1 MKRLVIIG
9 AGASG
14 LFAASQLKNIDLE
27 VIIVEKNN
35 KTGKK
40 LAITGKGRCNLTNH
54 EDISN
59 FFDKIN
65 TNKDF
70 LYSSFYTFTNIDTEN
85 FFTSKGLDLVVER
98 GNRVFPKSQKASDVV
113 DLLNREIICK
123 NIKILLNKNVQ
134 SIKKE
139 NNKFL
144 IKFLDDYIEADYIII
159 ATGGMS
165 YPTTGSTGDGFR
177 FAKFFGHKIVDPKPA
192 LVPIE
197 ITNDFIK
204 DLIGISL
211 KNVNLTYYKNNKK
224 VISEFGEMLFTH
236 FGISGPIVL
245 KICNYVNKGYFLLDL
260 KPYFTEEELDKKIL
274 SIFEKEKNKDLI
286 NGIKSLTTL
295 RIIPTLIYLSKIDP
309 NKKIHQITKE
319 ERKRL
324 VYFLKNLRLD
334 VKGLRDIKE
343 GIITKGGVCTDE
355 IDPSTME
362 SKLINNLFFI
372 GEVIDVDAN
381 TGGYNLQI
389 AFSTAYL
396 ASLCIKERLNEN

>member
-1 MKRLVIIG
+1 M
-9 AGASG
+9 
-14 LFAASQLKNIDLE
+14 
-27 VIIVEKNN
+27 
-35 KTGKK
+35 
-40 LAITGKGRCNLTNH
+40 
-54 EDISN
+54 
-59 FFDKIN
+59 
-65 TNKDF
+65 
-70 LYSSFYTFTNIDTEN
+70 
-85 FFTSKGLDLVVER
+85 
-98 GNRVFPKSQKASDVV
+98 
-113 DLLNREIICK
+113 
-123 NIKILLNKNVQ
+123 
-134 SIKKE
+134 
-139 NNKFL
+139 

-177 FAKFFGHKIVDPKPA
+177 FIKFFGHKIVDPRPA

-211 KNVNLTYYKNNKK
+211 KNVNLTYYKDNKK

-260 KPYFTEEELDKKIL
+260 KPYFTEEELDKKLL
-274 SIFEKEKNKDLI
+274 SIFEEEKNKDLI
-286 NGIKSLTTL
+286 NGIKSITTL
-295 RIIPTLIYLSKIDP
+295 RIIPTLIRLSKIDP
-309 NKKIHQITKE
+309 NKKIHQITKQ

-334 VKGLRDIKE
+334 VRGLRDIKE

-362 SKLINNLFFI
+362 SKLINNLF
-372 GEVIDVDAN
+372 
-381 TGGYNLQI
+381 YW
-389 AFSTAYL
+389 
-396 ASLCIKERLNEN
+396 

>member
-85 FFTSKGLDLVVER
+85 FFISKGLDLVVER

-177 FAKFFGHKIVDPKPA
+177 FAKFFGHKIVDPRPA

-211 KNVNLTYYKNNKK
+211 KNVNLTYYKDNKK

-260 KPYFTEEELDKKIL
+260 KPYFTEEELDKKLL
-274 SIFEKEKNKDLI
+274 SIFEEEK
-286 NGIKSLTTL
+286 IK
-295 RIIPTLIYLSKIDP
+295 I
-309 NKKIHQITKE
+309 
-319 ERKRL
+319 
-324 VYFLKNLRLD
+324 
-334 VKGLRDIKE
+334 
-343 GIITKGGVCTDE
+343 
-355 IDPSTME
+355 
-362 SKLINNLFFI
+362 
-372 GEVIDVDAN
+372 
-381 TGGYNLQI
+381 
-389 AFSTAYL
+389 
-396 ASLCIKERLNEN
+396 

>member
-1 MKRLVIIG
+1 M
-9 AGASG
+9 
-14 LFAASQLKNIDLE
+14 
-27 VIIVEKNN
+27 
-35 KTGKK
+35 
-40 LAITGKGRCNLTNH
+40 
-54 EDISN
+54 
-59 FFDKIN
+59 
-65 TNKDF
+65 
-70 LYSSFYTFTNIDTEN
+70 
-85 FFTSKGLDLVVER
+85 VVER

-177 FAKFFGHKIVDPKPA
+177 FAKFFGHKIVDPRPA

-211 KNVNLTYYKNNKK
+211 KNVNLTYYKDNKK

-260 KPYFTEEELDKKIL
+260 KPYFTEEELDKKLL
-274 SIFEKEKNKDLI
+274 SIFEEEKNKDLI
-286 NGIKSLTTL
+286 NGIKSITTL
-295 RIIPTLIYLSKIDP
+295 RIIPTLIRLSKIDP
-309 NKKIHQITKE
+309 NKKIHQITKQ

-334 VKGLRDIKE
+334 VRGLRDIKE

-362 SKLINNLFFI
+362 SKLINNLFLLVKLLMLMQI
-372 GEVIDVDAN
+372 LVDIIFKLHF
-381 TGGYNLQI
+381 LQLI
-389 AFSTAYL
+389 
-396 ASLCIKERLNEN
+396 

>member
-85 FFTSKGLDLVVER
+85 FFISKGLDLVVER

-177 FAKFFGHKIVDPKPA
+177 FAKF
-192 LVPIE
+192 
-197 ITNDFIK
+197 
-204 DLIGISL
+204 
-211 KNVNLTYYKNNKK
+211 LT
-224 VISEFGEMLFTH
+224 
-236 FGISGPIVL
+236 
-245 KICNYVNKGYFLLDL
+245 
-260 KPYFTEEELDKKIL
+260 
-274 SIFEKEKNKDLI
+274 
-286 NGIKSLTTL
+286 
-295 RIIPTLIYLSKIDP
+295 
-309 NKKIHQITKE
+309 
-319 ERKRL
+319 
-324 VYFLKNLRLD
+324 
-334 VKGLRDIKE
+334 
-343 GIITKGGVCTDE
+343 
-355 IDPSTME
+355 
-362 SKLINNLFFI
+362 
-372 GEVIDVDAN
+372 
-381 TGGYNLQI
+381 
-389 AFSTAYL
+389 
-396 ASLCIKERLNEN
+396 

>member
-1 MKRLVIIG
+1 M
-9 AGASG
+9 
-14 LFAASQLKNIDLE
+14 
-27 VIIVEKNN
+27 
-35 KTGKK
+35 
-40 LAITGKGRCNLTNH
+40 
-54 EDISN
+54 
-59 FFDKIN
+59 
-65 TNKDF
+65 
-70 LYSSFYTFTNIDTEN
+70 
-85 FFTSKGLDLVVER
+85 VVER

-177 FAKFFGHKIVDPKPA
+177 FAKFFGHKIVDPRPA

-211 KNVNLTYYKNNKK
+211 KNVNLTYYKDNKK

-260 KPYFTEEELDKKIL
+260 KPYFTEEELDKKLL
-274 SIFEKEKNKDLI
+274 SIFEEEK
-286 NGIKSLTTL
+286 IK
-295 RIIPTLIYLSKIDP
+295 I
-309 NKKIHQITKE
+309 
-319 ERKRL
+319 
-324 VYFLKNLRLD
+324 
-334 VKGLRDIKE
+334 
-343 GIITKGGVCTDE
+343 
-355 IDPSTME
+355 
-362 SKLINNLFFI
+362 
-372 GEVIDVDAN
+372 
-381 TGGYNLQI
+381 
-389 AFSTAYL
+389 
-396 ASLCIKERLNEN
+396 

>member
-85 FFTSKGLDLVVER
+85 FFISKGLDLVVER

-177 FAKFFGHKIVDPKPA
+177 FAKFFGHKIVDPRPA

-211 KNVNLTYYKNNKK
+211 KNVNLTYYKDNKK

-260 KPYFTEEELDKKIL
+260 KPYFTEEELDKKLL
-274 SIFEKEKNKDLI
+274 SIFEEEK
-286 NGIKSLTTL
+286 
-295 RIIPTLIYLSKIDP
+295 
-309 NKKIHQITKE
+309 
-319 ERKRL
+319 
-324 VYFLKNLRLD
+324 
-334 VKGLRDIKE
+334 
-343 GIITKGGVCTDE
+343 
-355 IDPSTME
+355 
-362 SKLINNLFFI
+362 
-372 GEVIDVDAN
+372 
-381 TGGYNLQI
+381 
-389 AFSTAYL
+389 
-396 ASLCIKERLNEN
+396 

>member
-85 FFTSKGLDLVVER
+85 FFISKGLDLVVER

-177 FAKFFGHKIVDPKPA
+177 FAKFFGHKIVDPRPA

-211 KNVNLTYYKNNKK
+211 KNVNLTYYKDNKK

-260 KPYFTEEELDKKIL
+260 KPYFTEEELIKNYYQYLKKKKI
-274 SIFEKEKNKDLI
+274 
-286 NGIKSLTTL
+286 
-295 RIIPTLIYLSKIDP
+295 KI
-309 NKKIHQITKE
+309 
-319 ERKRL
+319 
-324 VYFLKNLRLD
+324 
-334 VKGLRDIKE
+334 
-343 GIITKGGVCTDE
+343 
-355 IDPSTME
+355 
-362 SKLINNLFFI
+362 
-372 GEVIDVDAN
+372 
-381 TGGYNLQI
+381 
-389 AFSTAYL
+389 
-396 ASLCIKERLNEN
+396 